1 MILFAASIA
10 LFGVTS
16 IPVLAAPIPIILAY
30 SFFDTYSIRNK
41 IGTEK
46 QGKDEYIWNDE
57 ILKDINLKSK
67 FKNNT
72 IATILIF
79 VGVYILLNNVI
90 LSITYKFEI
99 TFLYNVMKILTNY
112 LPSIIIAIISILIG
126 ISLIVVGLI
135 IIVATFSTLDILRF
149 MLVFFPLILI
159 ITGCEIIYYSRKEEV
174 LVKYDV
180 LGIILTFFVICGWFI
195 FSLVNYGINK
205 ILYDIEINEQIKEY
219 ISSKS

>member
-1 MILFAASIA
+1 MKKNLFLTFCFSFIPGAGQMYQDYMKRGLSIMILFAASIA

-16 IPVLAAPIPIILAY
+16 IPVLAAPIPVILAY

-46 QGKDEYIWNDE
+46 QVEDQYIWNDE

-90 LSITYKFEI
+90 LSIAYKFEI
-99 TFLYNVMKILTNY
+99 TFLYNIMKILTNY

-126 ISLIVVGLI
+126 I
-135 IIVATFSTLDILRF
+135 RF
-149 MLVFFPLILI
+149 
-159 ITGCEIIYYSRKEEV
+159 
-174 LVKYDV
+174 
-180 LGIILTFFVICGWFI
+180 
-195 FSLVNYGINK
+195 
-205 ILYDIEINEQIKEY
+205 
-219 ISSKS
+219 ISKK